1 MSGQFQVDVDALK
14 NFSHQIQALVK
25 LISADTNI
33 HGCIQ
38 SLAPKPYV
46 PLDGPST
53 YQAGALD
60 FGKES
65 VPGFTAGADYTDYY
79 YARYDGF
86 TSNFQAFLDSL
97 TVLAEA
103 AATIAGNYENATNYD
118 QVGQTQVQN
127 AIANAPS
134 PEQTQTPQTQTS

>member
-1 MSGQFQVDVDALK
+1 MSGQFQADVDALTA
-14 NFSHQIQALVK
+14 FSRQIQNLVK
-25 LISADTNI
+25 MISGDTNVI
-33 HGCIQ
+33 SYIQ
-38 SLAPKPYV
+38 SLAPNPYV

-53 YQAGALD
+53 FHAGALD

-65 VPGFTAGADYTDYY
+65 VPGFAAGAELTDDYI
-79 YARYDGF
+79 AKYDGF

-103 AATIAGNYENATNYD
+103 AGTIANNYTNATSAD
-118 QVGQTQVQN
+118 QVGQQAVQD

-134 PEQTQTPQTQTS
+134 PAQTQTPQTQGN